1 MGVHPAAAA
10 VFPDARVRLESE
22 PGRLDAERF
31 QKIEQP
37 RVAGGAKTAIRID
50 APLSSVRT
58 VETIAVLRTYPEE
71 KSTTNES
78 FQPWLLRPLGIAL
91 KYSMKPS
98 WSRSPGPSIQAS
110 ARSITGHRLRR
121 VSTSPVV
128 RA

>member
-71 KSTTNES
+71 KSTT
-78 FQPWLLRPLGIAL
+78 PWSTGIAEAL
-91 KYSMKPS
+91 LLAAHQQVRPS
-98 WSRSPGPSIQAS
+98 PMT
-110 ARSITGHRLRR
+110 AR
-121 VSTSPVV
+121 
-128 RA
+128 